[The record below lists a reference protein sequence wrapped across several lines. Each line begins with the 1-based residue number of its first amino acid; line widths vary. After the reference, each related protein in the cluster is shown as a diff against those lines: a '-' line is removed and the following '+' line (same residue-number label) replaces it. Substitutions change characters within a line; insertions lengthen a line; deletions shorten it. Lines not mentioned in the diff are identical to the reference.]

1 MKIIILSLKILISS
15 CLIFFLYKNKYID
28 LNFLNKISFL
38 SFVTVFL
45 LSCLTYLLCAYR
57 WKIILAKV
65 KIKLSF
71 WLSFKLTYM
80 SIFFSNFFFGQQGG
94 DLLRG
99 YYLWD
104 KYKSKR
110 LFIINSIIID
120 RLFGIL
126 GLLILL
132 IFFSFFIE
140 NRIVLITSLILTI
153 TIFFCLVCLNFLLK
167 KKKINYNFIF
177 SYLYNL
183 KKIIKM
189 FFKNNIKTTLIL
201 IIISLFQF
209 FILTFSIYVISVD
222 LLGAGAIFFTQMAL
236 GLASFFIN
244 SLPIAISGIGIG
256 EISFQFLNNITT
268 PNDTSF
274 QFATIFLINRIIY
287 FLSSSLSIVIFIYH
301 NKKK

>member
-1 MKIIILSLKILISS
+1 
-15 CLIFFLYKNKYID
+15 
-28 LNFLNKISFL
+28 
-38 SFVTVFL
+38 
-45 LSCLTYLLCAYR
+45 
-57 WKIILAKV
+57 
-65 KIKLSF
+65 
-71 WLSFKLTYM
+71 M
-80 SIFFSNFFFGQQGG
+80 SIFFSNFLVGQQGG

-99 YYLWD
+99 YYLWG

-120 RLFGIL
+120 RLFGLL

-140 NRIVLITSLILTI
+140 NRIFLIISLILTI
-153 TIFFCLVCLNFLLK
+153 TIFFSLVCLNFLLK
-167 KKKINYNFIF
+167 KKIKYNFIF
-177 SYLYNL
+177 SYLHNC
-183 KKIIKM
+183 KKIIKI

-201 IIISLFQF
+201 VTISLFQF

-222 LLGAGAIFFTQMAL
+222 LLGVSAIFFTQMAL

-268 PNDTSF
+268 PNNTSF
-274 QFATIFLINRIIY
+274 QFASIFLINRIIY
-287 FLSSSLSIVIFIYH
+287 VLSSSFSIIIFIHH
-301 NKKK
+301 NKNK

>member
-1 MKIIILSLKILISS
+1 VKIIILTLKILISS
-15 CLIFFLYKNKYID
+15 YLIFFLYKNNYID

-57 WKIILAKV
+57 WKIILEKV

-71 WLSFKLTYM
+71 WVSFKLTYM
-80 SIFFSNFFFGQQGG
+80 SIFFSNFFLGQQGG

-120 RLFGIL
+120 RFFGIL

-132 IFFSFFIE
+132 LFFSFFME
-140 NRIVLITSLILTI
+140 NRIFFIITLILTI
-153 TIFFCLVCLNFLLK
+153 TMFFSLFCLNFLLK
-167 KKKINYNFIF
+167 KRGAKYNFIF
-177 SYLYNL
+177 SYLYNC
-183 KKIIKM
+183 KKIIKI
-189 FFKNNIKTTLIL
+189 FFKNNIKSTLIL

-222 LLGAGAIFFTQMAL
+222 ILGVSAIFFTQMAL

-256 EISFQFLNNITT
+256 EISFQFLNNMIA
-268 PNDTSF
+268 PNNNF
-274 QFATIFLINRIIY
+274 QFATFFLINRIIY
-287 FLSSSLSIVIFIYH
+287 ILSSSFSIIVFIFH
-301 NKKK
+301 KKSK

>member
-1 MKIIILSLKILISS
+1 MKIIILTLKILISS
-15 CLIFFLYKNKYID
+15 YLIFFLYKNKYID

-71 WLSFKLTYM
+71 WVSFKITYM
-80 SIFFSNFFFGQQGG
+80 SIFFSNFLVGQQGG

-99 YYLWD
+99 YYLWG

-120 RLFGIL
+120 RLFGLL

-140 NRIVLITSLILTI
+140 NRIFLIISLILTI
-153 TIFFCLVCLNFLLK
+153 TIFFSLVCLNFLLK
-167 KKKINYNFIF
+167 KKIKYNFIF
-177 SYLYNL
+177 SYLHNC
-183 KKIIKM
+183 KKIIKI

-201 IIISLFQF
+201 VTISLFQF

-222 LLGAGAIFFTQMAL
+222 LLGVSAIFFTQMAL

-268 PNDTSF
+268 PNNTSF
-274 QFATIFLINRIIY
+274 QFASIFLINRIIY
-287 FLSSSLSIVIFIYH
+287 VLSSSFSIIIFIYH
-301 NKKK
+301 NKNK

>member
-1 MKIIILSLKILISS
+1 VKIIILTLKILISS
-15 CLIFFLYKNKYID
+15 YLIFFLYKNKYID

-71 WLSFKLTYM
+71 WVSFKITYM
-80 SIFFSNFFFGQQGG
+80 SIFFSNFLVGQQGG

-99 YYLWD
+99 YYLWG

-120 RLFGIL
+120 RLFGLL

-140 NRIVLITSLILTI
+140 NRIFLIISLILTI
-153 TIFFCLVCLNFLLK
+153 TIFFSLVCLNFLLK
-167 KKKINYNFIF
+167 KKIKYNFIF
-177 SYLYNL
+177 SYLHNC
-183 KKIIKM
+183 KKIIKI

-201 IIISLFQF
+201 VTISLFQF

-222 LLGAGAIFFTQMAL
+222 LLGVSAIFFTQMAL

-268 PNDTSF
+268 PNNTSF
-274 QFATIFLINRIIY
+274 QFASIFLINRIIY
-287 FLSSSLSIVIFIYH
+287 VLSSSFSIIIFIYH
-301 NKKK
+301 NKNK